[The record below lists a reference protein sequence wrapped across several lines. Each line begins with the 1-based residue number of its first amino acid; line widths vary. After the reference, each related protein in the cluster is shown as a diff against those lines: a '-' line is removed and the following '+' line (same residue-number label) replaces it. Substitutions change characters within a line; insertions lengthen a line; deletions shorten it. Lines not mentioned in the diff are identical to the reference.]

1 MAKEPDWL
9 DDREQ
14 CAWRSYVL
22 LQSRLPARLNRELQA
37 DSELSLSD
45 FEVLVRLTDAP
56 AGQARVLELAR
67 VLQWEKS
74 RLSHHLRRMEARGLV
89 RRKSCSDDG
98 RGAFAVVT
106 GAGRRAIEQAAPGH
120 VSAVRRLVFD
130 ALTDQEVDALR
141 TIATKVLDRIAEAG

>member
-1 MAKEPDWL
+1 MTQEPDWL

-22 LQSRLPARLNRELQA
+22 LQARLPAQLNRELQA

-56 AGQARVLELAR
+56 SGQARVLELAR

-74 RLSHHLRRMEARGLV
+74 RLSHHLGRMETRGLV
-89 RRKSCSDDG
+89 LRRSCSDDG

-106 GAGRRAIEQAAPGH
+106 AAGRRAIEQAAPGH
-120 VSAVRRLVFD
+120 ASAVRRLVFD
-130 ALTDQEVDALR
+130 ALTGEEVDALQ